1 MCEALAATPG
11 LREGLDAMSL
21 ESKNS
26 CNDSGIGSVGKH
38 TETSPLV
45 TGTSTGNKSA
55 RSDLLTKSFAV
66 VVVSALYILFS
77 VQLIAVN
84 KHLMREDTFPY
95 PIHLVLWHALFS
107 SAVACAAFI
116 IRPSLF
122 PSLTSPVSRIE
133 LDMELL
139 LRNALPIAILF
150 SLELVLGN
158 WAYMYSSVP
167 FLQMMKES
175 NLVIIYMLSLV
186 VGLEIFAKGKA
197 LVLLCV
203 VFATSMSIEGEI
215 HFSWLG
221 FEVQGSSQV
230 FGCVKMT
237 LQTLLL
243 TRVGK
248 KLDTFAYVLVIMP
261 LVVVVLGTLAL
272 VQANV
277 WPGMTTSGTPSL
289 AEVLANRQQLLASAT
304 LALCLNI
311 SIAALLQLASAV
323 GFILVGIVKDGCIV
337 VGAAVILHEVISDQ
351 QVVGFILQTVFI
363 LLYSLMNIFPDEFE
377 TVRSFFCDMGT
388 SAWKKPLDEGV
399 VDFKFAPETSMTAKC
414 V

>member
-1 MCEALAATPG
+1 
-11 LREGLDAMSL
+11 MSL
-21 ESKNS
+21 ESRNS
-26 CNDSGIGSVGKH
+26 CSEAGIGAVGKH
-38 TETSPLV
+38 TESTPLV
-45 TGTSTGNKSA
+45 TGTSTGNNNS
-55 RSDLLTKSFAV
+55 RSDLLAKSIAV
-66 VVVSALYILFS
+66 VVVSASYILFS

-84 KHLMREDTFPY
+84 KNLMREDTFPY

-107 SAVACAAFI
+107 SVVACAAFT

-122 PSLTSPVSRIE
+122 PSLTSPLSRIE
-133 LDMELL
+133 LDKDLL

-175 NLVIIYMLSLV
+175 NLVIIYVLSLG
-186 VGLEIFAKGKA
+186 VGLEIFARGKA
-197 LVLLCV
+197 FVLLCV

-215 HFSWLG
+215 HFSLLG

-243 TRVGK
+243 TRAGK

-261 LVVVVLGTLAL
+261 LVVAVLGSLAL
-272 VQANV
+272 VQATV
-277 WPGMTTSGTPSL
+277 WPGMTTSGTPTL
-289 AEVLANRQQLLASAT
+289 AELFANRRFLFASAT

-351 QVVGFILQTVFI
+351 QIIGFFLQTMFI

-377 TVRSFFCDMGT
+377 AVRSFLFDTGT
-388 SAWKKPLDEGV
+388 SVWKKHSLDEPA
-399 VDFKFAPETSMTAKC
+399 VDFKSAPESSMSAKC